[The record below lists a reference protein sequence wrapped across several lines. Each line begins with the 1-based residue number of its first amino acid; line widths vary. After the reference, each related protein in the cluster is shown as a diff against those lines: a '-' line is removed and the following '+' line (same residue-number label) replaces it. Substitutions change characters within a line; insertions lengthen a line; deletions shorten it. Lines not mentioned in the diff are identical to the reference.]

1 MRLGVL
7 TFVTDEGIGPVE
19 LGQALEQRGFDSLFL
34 AEHTHIPVDAKTP
47 YPMGGPIPPKYFRTL
62 DPFVALTAAAVAT
75 QTLVLGTGIALIPQ
89 RDPILTA
96 KEVASLDLVS
106 GGRFRF
112 GVGVGWLRE
121 EIANHGVDP
130 KVRGRV
136 VEERLRAMIEIWTQ
150 EKAEFHGEFVDF
162 DPIFSW
168 PKPLTRPYPP
178 LYLGGGP
185 ASFSRIARLKAGW
198 LSMTASAKSLS
209 GQLEELHAVAG
220 DDVPVINF
228 HGGEPTA
235 NAVEGYLHLGVERS
249 CWTFQPSL
257 EMKRCDVWTSG
268 RPSSRNSPGERH
280 ATDPRSTV
288 ATPGGAAIRD
298 QAGARSAPSADHG
311 LPGAVGHSGRA

>member
-1 MRLGVL
+1 MRFGVL

-19 LGQALEQRGFDSLFL
+19 LGQALEQRGFESLFL
-34 AEHTHIPVDAKTP
+34 AEHSHIPVDAKTP
-47 YPMGGPIPPKYFRTL
+47 YPAGGPIPPKYYRTL

-75 QTLVLGTGIALIPQ
+75 EKLALGTGIALMPQ

-106 GGRFRF
+106 KGRFLF

-121 EIANHGVDP
+121 EIANHGVNP

-162 DPIFSW
+162 DPIYSW
-168 PKPLTRPYPP
+168 PKPVTRPYPP

-185 ASFSRIARLKAGW
+185 ASFARIGRLNAGW
-198 LSMTASAKSLS
+198 LAMTPSADVLS
-209 GQLEELHAVAG
+209 GQLEELRATAD

-235 NAVEGYLHLGVERS
+235 QQLEGYLALGLQQLLVDLPTE
-249 CWTFQPSL
+249 
-257 EMKRCDVWTSG
+257 
-268 RPSSRNSPGERH
+268 
-280 ATDPRSTV
+280 PRDDTL
-288 ATPGGAAIRD
+288 RRLD
-298 QAGARSAPSADHG
+298 ELQAEFAKLA
-311 LPGAVGHSGRA
+311 